1 MQSTNDQQPE
11 YVELKVAT
19 ERISQ
24 SDQVFKRKKLVPWWC
39 QSVVAG
45 TPLIVYGA
53 RDNDG
58 HVKSI
63 RAVRTDEIPGIVGL
77 ENLDKDKYLWVLSE
91 LLSWIK
97 NTVCR
102 EDHKVYA
109 IQWDPEAREMDVTAR
124 VLPGD
129 DSNKFLNDWYVSE
142 MEAYYANSSA

>member
-1 MQSTNDQQPE
+1 M
-11 YVELKVAT
+11 
-19 ERISQ
+19 
-24 SDQVFKRKKLVPWWC
+24 
-39 QSVVAG
+39 VAG